1 MPMASPPTDA
11 GRLAVSLNWEQ
22 VQEEVANAS
31 SRIAAFLERGRFVG
45 VDGHVV
51 TIGFSKQATG
61 ARGMIEN
68 PDNMAVLTSIC
79 ERLSGQTV
87 RLRIVELTESDPPG
101 PTMAQ
106 LRAAKEKEQ
115 RLVLFEQARAHPVV
129 KQALEIFAAEL
140 ADVRPVSSRKEVE
153 E

>member
-1 MPMASPPTDA
+1 
-11 GRLAVSLNWEQ
+11 
-22 VQEEVANAS
+22 
-31 SRIAAFLERGRFVG
+31 VG

-51 TIGFSKQATG
+51 TIGFGKQATG

-106 LRAAKEKEQ
+106 LREAKEKEQ
-115 RLVLFEQARAHPVV
+115 RLILFDQARAHPVV
-129 KQALEIFAAEL
+129 KEALEIFGAEL
-140 ADVRPVSSRKEVE
+140 AEVRPVSGQKEVE